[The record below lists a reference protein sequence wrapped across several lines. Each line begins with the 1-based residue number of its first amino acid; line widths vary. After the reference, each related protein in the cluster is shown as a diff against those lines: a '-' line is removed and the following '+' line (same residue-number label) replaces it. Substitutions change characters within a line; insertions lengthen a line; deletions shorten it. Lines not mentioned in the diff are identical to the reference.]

1 MSPLNL
7 IPEQYQLIAKAVVIA
22 ILAAVLFAAGWTV
35 KGWKDDGA
43 YQLLLTQQAEA
54 ANKQLQDVIADRDA
68 KQKAI
73 ADIDQRNYQEMTNAQ
88 AQIAD
93 LRKRIASGRVRLTV
107 PARCSQNSGTS
118 VDHGEARTELDPALS
133 DSLIAITADGDQAIR
148 QLTACQEILRL

>member
-22 ILAAVLFAAGWTV
+22 ILAAVLFAAGWAV

-54 ANKQLQDVIADRDA
+54 ANKQLQNVIADRDA

-73 ADIDQRNYQEMTNAQ
+73 ADIDQRNYQEMKNAQ
-88 AQIAD
+88 DQIDD

-107 PARCSQNSGTS
+107 PSRCSQNSGIS
-118 VDHGEARTELDPALS
+118 VDHGEARTELDQSVS
-133 DSLIAITADGDQAIR
+133 DSLIAITADGDKAIR

>member
-1 MSPLNL
+1 MSLLNL
-7 IPEQYQLIAKAVVIA
+7 IPKQYQLIAKAVVIA

-88 AQIAD
+88 DQIAD

-107 PARCSQNSGTS
+107 PVSCAKAGSAGVGN
-118 VDHGEARTELDPALS
+118 GETRAELDQSVS
-133 DSLIAITADGDQAIR
+133 DSLIAITADGDKAIR